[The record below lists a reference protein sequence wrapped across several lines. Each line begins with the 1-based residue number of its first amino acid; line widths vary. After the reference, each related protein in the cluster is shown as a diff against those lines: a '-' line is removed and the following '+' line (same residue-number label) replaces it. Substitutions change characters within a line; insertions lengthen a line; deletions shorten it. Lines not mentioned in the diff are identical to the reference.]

1 MKPSLKNHKLHQMY
15 KKLHLLNHDQC
26 QNLWHP
32 KQKQKKLQNRKLKAR
47 TQQLQTSPL
56 SPPPSFLFSQL
67 EQNYSQL
74 NLKILRQ
81 STRQVTSQP
90 NSFLF
95 SQRKTLILT
104 TNKPLSSH
112 KPVIP
117 TSQTFLQKLALHQPS
132 SNHKLA
138 LYSLKL
144 TLLSLWSFSTTIAPL
159 LFLLTL
165 RLSSQTLQQSSRIMK
180 LLREQRMKFQFTEIV

>member
-1 MKPSLKNHKLHQMY
+1 MNYNPN
-15 KKLHLLNHDQC
+15 LLNHDQC
-26 QNLWHP
+26 QNLWQT
-32 KQKQKKLQNRKLKAR
+32 KRKQKKLQNKKLKAR
-47 TQQLQTSPL
+47 TQQLQTSLLP
-56 SPPPSFLFSQL
+56 PPPSFLFSQL
-67 EQNYSQL
+67 EQNYSRL
-74 NLKILRQ
+74 NHKILRQ
-81 STRQVTSQP
+81 PTRQVTSQP

-117 TSQTFLQKLALHQPS
+117 TSQTFFQKLALHLPS

-138 LYSLKL
+138 LYSHKL
-144 TLLSLWSFSTTIAPL
+144 TLLSLWYFLTTIALL

-165 RLSSQTLQQSSRIMK
+165 RLLSQTLQQSSQIMK
-180 LLREQRMKFQFTEIV
+180 LLRELRMKFQFTEIV